1 MNGEEFLRLV
11 APAMLLATKKGDDY
25 NTGPTL
31 HQYFPFGDFSYI
43 QMIHLKALRLVAI
56 VDKVEPNY
64 EGKLDTVYDLINYCV
79 FYLQYLE
86 DHREL

>member
-11 APAMLLATKKGDDY
+11 APAMLLVAKKGDDY

-43 QMIHLKALRLVAI
+43 QMIHLKALRLVSI